1 MLVRKKQ
8 QPATLII
15 PMELYCSQQTVK
27 QNFYIDLCIAM
38 EVQQSVWHAV
48 SSHAVKS
55 NAEVG
60 SCFT

>member
-1 MLVRKKQ
+1 
-8 QPATLII
+8 
-15 PMELYCSQQTVK
+15 MELYCSRQTVK

-38 EVQQSVWHAV
+38 EVQQSVRHAV

-60 SCFT
+60 SCFTKGES